1 MDDSLHV
8 NGSRFIKSRKQW
20 KFSYFLNQKDA
31 FFFSKFVFVSFRQ
44 SPCRHVWSEQSHRA
58 PTLRLSH
65 LKVSIPELVTPIVY
79 PHQRQFGDGDAL
91 PESRPAYLCQTNK
104 LWQPVSPRR
113 SSLAGCSAGVLSLNC
128 LLFTTTKI
136 HRCVIIPIQTTLLPF
151 FENAPSKKKIRTK
164 KVTEII
170 YKRGL

>member
-1 MDDSLHV
+1 MEILL
-8 NGSRFIKSRKQW
+8 F
-20 KFSYFLNQKDA
+20 YNQKDA
-31 FFFSKFVFVSFRQ
+31 FFFSKFVFVIFN
-44 SPCRHVWSEQSHRA
+44 SEVLVVMKWSHRA

-79 PHQRQFGDGDAL
+79 PHQRQIGDGDAS

-113 SSLAGCSAGVLSLNC
+113 SSLAGCSAGVVSLNC

-136 HRCVIIPIQTTLLPF
+136 HRCVIIPIQTTYCLFLKMP
-151 FENAPSKKKIRTK
+151 PPKKNKNK
-164 KVTEII
+164 KSD
-170 YKRGL
+170 RNNLQQGL